1 MVSVQM
7 VCASDLHLGHRQN
20 HASLMTKGLKHY
32 LCDDALLAA
41 TDVLFLAGD
50 VFDNLLPG
58 NSDQLE
64 YIYNWIIELLNQCA
78 KHNVILRVL
87 EGTPSHDW
95 KQSWRFEAFN
105 THLGSR
111 VNLKYVRD
119 LSVEHI
125 EPLGISVLY
134 VPDEYN
140 DTTEKTLTQAKNL
153 IRQQGLSK
161 VDVAIMHGNFDYQL
175 PAFVPA
181 QKHSAEEY
189 LNLVNGPIFIG
200 HHHTHSAFDRIM
212 AQGSFDRTAHGQE
225 EPKGFI
231 KAHYT
236 GTPDFTWQ
244 FVENQQAMH
253 YVTVDCTDL
262 SVTETLALLEER
274 LRAVP
279 DYSHVRIHAETT
291 NPIFNNIET
300 VTSQYPLIHWTR
312 KLETDENGYSNSVD
326 TESSVEV
333 LYVPITITKD
343 NIVDLLMERARGSIP
358 FDQVDKARD
367 ILEDILNG
375 VR

>member
-1 MVSVQM
+1 M

-20 HASLMTKGLKHY
+20 HASAMVKGLNRY
-32 LCDDALLAA
+32 LCDDKLLAE

-50 VFDNLLPG
+50 VFDSLLPG

-64 YIYNWIIELLNQCA
+64 FIYDWIINLLNQCA
-78 KHNVILRVL
+78 KHDVILRVL

-119 LSVEHI
+119 LSIEHI

-175 PAFVPA
+175 PPFVPA

-189 LNLVNGPIFIG
+189 LALVNGPIFIG
-200 HHHTHSAFDRIM
+200 HHHTHSSMERII

-225 EPKGFI
+225 EAKGFA
-231 KAHYT
+231 KVHYQ
-236 GTPDFTWQ
+236 GTPDFKWE
-244 FVENQQAMH
+244 FVENELACR
-253 YVTVDCTDL
+253 YVTVDCNNL
-262 SVTETLALLEER
+262 SITEILDKLDDR
-274 LRAVP
+274 LRTVP

-291 NPIFNNIET
+291 NPIFTNIEV
-300 VTSQYPLIHWTR
+300 VTSRYPLIHWGR
-312 KLETDENGYSNSVD
+312 KLETESGTYSNSVD
-326 TESSVEV
+326 TESMVEA
-333 LYVPITITKD
+333 LYVPVTITRD
-343 NIVDLLMERARGSIP
+343 NIVDLLIERARGSVP
-358 FDQVDKARD
+358 FDQIDKARG

>member
-1 MVSVQM
+1 MVSVKM

-20 HASLMTKGLKHY
+20 HASWMTKGLSHY
-32 LCDDALLAA
+32 LCDDVLLAE
-41 TDVLFLAGD
+41 TDILFLAGD
-50 VFDNLLPG
+50 VFDTLLPG

-64 YIYNWIIELLNQCA
+64 HIYNWIIELLNQCA

-119 LSVEHI
+119 LSIEHI

-175 PAFVPA
+175 PPFVPA

-189 LNLVNGPIFIG
+189 LALVNGPIFIG
-200 HHHTHSAFDRIM
+200 HHHTHSSLERIL
-212 AQGSFDRTAHGQE
+212 AQGSFDRGGHGQE

-236 GTPDFTWQ
+236 GSQAFDWE
-244 FVENQQAMH
+244 FVENKLAMQ

-262 SVTETLALLEER
+262 SIAETLALLEER
-274 LRAVP
+274 MKTVP
-279 DYSHVRIHAETT
+279 DYSSVRIQAETT
-291 NPIFNNIET
+291 NPIFSNIET
-300 VTSQYPLIHWTR
+300 VTSRYPLVHWGR
-312 KLETDENGYSNSVD
+312 KLETDDSGYSNSIN
-326 TESSVEV
+326 TESGVES

-343 NIVDLLMERARGSIP
+343 NIVDLLIERARGSLP
-358 FDQVDKARD
+358 FDQIDKARS
-367 ILEDILNG
+367 ILEDILDG